1 MGTLSYQQFVF
12 PFRLTL
18 MLVRESTVLSLL
30 KRIILLRMSLNKE
43 VKSRKKIVKI
53 LCVLVLDSYRG

>member
-12 PFRLTL
+12 PVRLTL

-43 VKSRKKIVKI
+43 VKSRKKNCKDT
-53 LCVLVLDSYRG
+53 LCIDP

>member
-1 MGTLSYQQFVF
+1 MGTLSYQQFDF
-12 PFRLTL
+12 PVRLTL

-53 LCVLVLDSYRG
+53 LCVLILDSYRE